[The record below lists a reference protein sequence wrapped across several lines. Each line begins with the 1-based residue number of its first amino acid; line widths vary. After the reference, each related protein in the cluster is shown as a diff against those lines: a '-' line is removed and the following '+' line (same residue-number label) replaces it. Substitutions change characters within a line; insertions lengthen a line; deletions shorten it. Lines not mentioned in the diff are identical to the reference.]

1 MEAQII
7 LFIVGAFLGAGS
19 VYLYYRPL
27 RLKHFEA
34 KKFEQGYHNV
44 REQLIS
50 IQASQAEKETQSE
63 QQKEVVKNLEV
74 QFENLANKIF
84 ESKKESFKQESKQN
98 LEMILSPLKENLTHF
113 QKRVN
118 ESFTAQVGLKGQVEQ
133 MLQLNK
139 KLTSQTENLTA
150 ALKGDVKTHGN
161 WGEIIL
167 EKILEASGLRKGE
180 EYTVQGEGLGLK
192 NEETGAPLRPDVVV
206 NLPDSKHII
215 VDSKVSL
222 VHYERYQS
230 AKTDAEQHK
239 YLREFILSTRTHIKN
254 LESKKYQD
262 NEKLGTPDFVM
273 LFMPIEGAYI
283 LATLNDP
290 ELHSYAWDK
299 RIVLVSAST
308 LTATLKTVASIW
320 QMDRQSK
327 NAYQIAQEGG
337 KLYDKIA
344 GFLGDMES
352 LGKQM
357 KTTQV
362 TYDSAMN
369 KFSEGKGNILTRTQK
384 LKELGAKTTK
394 VITPKLTEE

>member
-1 MEAQII
+1 MEII
-7 LFIVGAFLGAGS
+7 LFIVGIFLGAGG
-19 VYLYYRPL
+19 VYLYFRPL

-34 KKFEQGYHNV
+34 KKFEQGYYAL
-44 REQLIS
+44 REKL
-50 IQASQAEKETQSE
+50 AAVEMSQIEKEKQSIH
-63 QQKEVVKNLEV
+63 QKEVVKNLEM
-74 QFENLANKIF
+74 QFENLANRIF
-84 ESKKESFKQESKQN
+84 DAKKEAFKKESKQN
-98 LEMILSPLKENLTHF
+98 IEMILSPLKENLVHF

-118 ESFTAQVGLKGQVEQ
+118 ESFSVQIGLKSQVEQ
-133 MLQLNK
+133 MLLLNK
-139 KLTSQTENLTA
+139 KLTSQTENLTD
-150 ALKGDVKTHGN
+150 ALKGNVKTHGN

-230 AKTDAEQHK
+230 AKTETEQAVH
-239 YLREFILSTRTHIKN
+239 LREFLASTRAHIKN

-352 LGKQM
+352 LGRQM

-394 VITPKLTEE
+394 SIVP